1 MGKIQAH
8 SKAGSM
14 TTLEALERLENAGFS
29 RDQAAAI
36 IAGIDLKHA
45 QLAKKSGPHA
55 VEVDVGVQ
63 LEPDR
68 RHSVQAAMNR
78 RTGSVSV

>member
-1 MGKIQAH
+1 
-8 SKAGSM
+8 M

-45 QLAKKSGPHA
+45 QLAKKSDLTLLKWMLGFN
-55 VEVDVGVQ
+55 
-63 LEPDR
+63 L
-68 RHSVQAAMNR
+68 SLTAAILFR
-78 RTGSVSV
+78 LL